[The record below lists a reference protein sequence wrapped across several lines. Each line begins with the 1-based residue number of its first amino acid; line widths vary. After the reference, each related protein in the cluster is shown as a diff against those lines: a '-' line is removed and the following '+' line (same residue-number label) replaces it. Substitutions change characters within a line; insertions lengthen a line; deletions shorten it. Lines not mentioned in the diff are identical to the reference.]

1 MTKEQKLYPES
12 QEFELK
18 KSFVGFIDILGF
30 SNLFPKKTHM
40 CLKLLSEF
48 TSHNGEHFDKL
59 LDTGERQIRAAAVCF
74 SDNIVTSIPTIT
86 NHDKP
91 DLFYRPLVAF
101 LHALSFFSYR
111 ALLNGMYM
119 RGAIACG
126 DMYQTESVVA
136 GEPLI
141 EAVRYEK
148 VALYPRIILTPS
160 FKQQLDLFIKG
171 SPYGWS
177 QKDIYTNCHIE
188 QDEIDGTHYFNWLG
202 FHKSNPLSNR
212 SNTKQ
217 SEIIQTEIMCE
228 SFIRKEI
235 EKEKDLAT
243 LQKLYWMK
251 HFLEKSISKEIIKNQ
266 ILA

>member
-1 MTKEQKLYPES
+1 MTKEQKPLSEPH
-12 QEFELK
+12 EFELK

-30 SNLFPKKTHM
+30 SNLFPRNTQM

-48 TSHNGEHFDKL
+48 TSHSGEHFDKL
-59 LDTGERQIRAAAVCF
+59 LDAGERQTRAAAVCF

-91 DLFYRPLVAF
+91 DLFYRPLITF

-119 RGAIACG
+119 RGAIAFG

-141 EAVRYEK
+141 EAARYEK
-148 VALYPRIILTPS
+148 LAQYPRIILTPS
-160 FKQQLDLFIKG
+160 FKQELDLFIKG

-177 QKDIYTNCHIE
+177 QKDIYANCHFE
-188 QDEIDGTHYFNWLG
+188 QDEVDGTHYFNWLG
-202 FHKSNPLSNR
+202 FHKSNPISNR

-228 SFIRKEI
+228 ASLRKKI
-235 EKEKDLAT
+235 EEEKDLAI

-251 HFLEKSISKEIIKNQ
+251 HFFEKSISKEI
-266 ILA
+266 